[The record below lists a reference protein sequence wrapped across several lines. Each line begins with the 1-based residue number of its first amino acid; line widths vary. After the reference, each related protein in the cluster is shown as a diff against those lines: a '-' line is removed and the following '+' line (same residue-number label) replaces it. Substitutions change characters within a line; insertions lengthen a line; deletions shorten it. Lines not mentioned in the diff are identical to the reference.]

1 LTGAGMVVRCI
12 AISGAGLGMA
22 LLSLA
27 GVAGLVLI
35 ATSLTSSPDY
45 SRIAATPERLA
56 LAATLYA
63 APSQPDCMPQCR
75 QREPYIVQQ
84 AKSPRSAKNVDAA
97 LKAPA
102 QFDAAARQRFE
113 RTHASLSHDKL
124 AAALTQSKVQL
135 AELELK
141 RHSSLK
147 DRFYPTV
154 GDVSPADSSGPDAA
168 RFRPHVAEI
177 ERSSRLALA
186 LSGATEIRLAY
197 APQAAMPAGPT
208 MPLLAALEATPPAET
223 AEVDLFEIA
232 PERVPLPDSRP
243 ALEATQPHRTQTAE
257 RQAPKLAVQKPER
270 GGNERQQTLAYASPD
285 DNAPSIG
292 QAFRN
297 LFSSSG
303 SPSAGNGVAVYD
315 ISAQTVTM
323 PNGQVL
329 EAHSGVGHMADNPRY
344 ANQKMNGPTPPNTYR
359 LVMRESRFHGV
370 EAIRMLPV
378 DGKNKYGRDGILAHS
393 YLLRG
398 RPGQSHGCVAFAD
411 YDRFLKAFK
420 RGKVTRMI
428 VVPGNSRASTRIAKN
443 GQGV

>member
-1 LTGAGMVVRCI
+1 MVVRCV
-12 AISGAGLGMA
+12 AISGAGLGVA

-27 GVAGLVLI
+27 GIAGLVLI
-35 ATSLTSSPDY
+35 ATSLTSSPGY
-45 SRIAATPERLA
+45 SRNAATPARLA

-63 APSQPDCMPQCR
+63 APSQPGCMPECR

-84 AKSPRSAKNVDAA
+84 AKAPRSAKAVDAT
-97 LKAPA
+97 LKTISL
-102 QFDAAARQRFE
+102 FDAAAQQRLD
-113 RTHASLSHDKL
+113 RTHASLSHDQL
-124 AAALTQSKVQL
+124 AAVLAHAKAQL
-135 AELELK
+135 AELDLK
-141 RHSSLK
+141 RRASLN
-147 DRFYPTV
+147 DRFYPAARN
-154 GDVSPADSSGPDAA
+154 VSLADPSGPDTA
-168 RFRPHVAEI
+168 RFGPQVAEV

-186 LSGATEIRLAY
+186 LSGAAEIRLAY
-197 APQAAMPAGPT
+197 APQAAMPTGPA
-208 MPLLAALEATPPAET
+208 MPLLAALEATAPVET
-223 AEVDLFEIA
+223 AEVELFEIA

-243 ALEATQPHRTQTAE
+243 TLEAAQPRRTQTAE
-257 RQAPKLAVQKPER
+257 RRAPKPDVQKPGR
-270 GGNERQQTLAYASPD
+270 SGSERQQTLAYAPPD
-285 DNAPSIG
+285 DDAPSIG
-292 QAFRN
+292 QAFKN

-315 ISAQTVTM
+315 ISAQTVTL

-420 RGKVTRMI
+420 QGKIKQIV
-428 VVPGNSRASTRIAKN
+428 VVPGRSRSSTRIAKN